1 MARGPRPTADFARVT
16 LDLATVAAGQV
27 FGRLYAKRH
36 PDPLGFGLGKTRYS
50 DPRRRKEANRFGVI
64 YLGASLKVCFLE
76 GLLRD
81 ERNGLIGDYPLDEA
95 ELDAR
100 WFAWIETLHPLQL
113 VDFRGDSP
121 VRMGIP
127 SDAVRASE
135 QSLARQWSV
144 AIHEHPQRP
153 DGIIFPSRLNGEI
166 NLAIYDRAIVKLGL
180 KSKSSL
186 RSTRGLASVLNEL
199 LVAIVP

>member
-16 LDLATVAAGQV
+16 LDLTTVAAGQP

-36 PDPLGFGLGKTRYS
+36 PDPLGFGFGKTRYS
-50 DPRRRKEANRFGVI
+50 DPRRRKDANRFGVI
-64 YLGASLKVCFLE
+64 YLGESLKVCFLE
-76 GLLRD
+76 ALLRD

-100 WFAWIETLHPLQL
+100 RFAWIETVQPLQL

-135 QSLARQWSV
+135 QALARRWSV
-144 AIHEHPQRP
+144 AINEHPQQP
-153 DGIIFPSRLNGEI
+153 DGIIFPSRLNGDT
-166 NLAIYDRAIVKLGL
+166 NLAIYDRAIVKLNL
-180 KSKSSL
+180 KS
-186 RSTRGLASVLNEL
+186 RSTLRAAPGLASILNDL
-199 LVAIVP
+199 LVSIVP